1 MPSMTP
7 PPQADIIQ
15 SSGYDSRVMRRLLE
29 YIRPHWVTMSIT
41 IFLQLF
47 QSLVVV
53 AGPYLVKVALDQGI
67 SMGDVTVLRNTVLI
81 YLGLN
86 LARWASLYLRTY
98 LMASA
103 GQSIIYDI
111 REKLFDHLQQLSLNF
126 FSNYS
131 VGRIITRVVNDVS
144 MVRDF
149 VTWTLLAVFRSL
161 FTLIAIIVSMLYM
174 DARLSLITFTV
185 LPFMVVATIIFR
197 KHVRVGYRKVRTA
210 ISWVNSVLAENI
222 NGVRV
227 VQSFSR
233 EETNYTYFQDVVNRY
248 NLDAN
253 VQVIRVVSYFFPV
266 VDFLG
271 SIAMGLV
278 IWLGG
283 TAVLGQQ
290 VTPGILIAFILYI
303 NRFFEPIRDLSQRYD
318 RFERTMTS
326 GSRIL
331 GLQSEEVEV
340 QDDPEAV
347 ELPQI
352 QGEVQLENVSYH
364 YPNDDEWVLKDI
376 NLHVEPGQL
385 VAFVG
390 HTGAGK
396 TTLIKLLARFFDPTE
411 GCILIDGI
419 DLRKV
424 TQQSLRSQMGVV
436 LQEPFLFSDSLRE
449 NIRFGQL
456 DASDEE
462 VEAAARA
469 VGAEPFILNMRDGY
483 DTTVGEGGGNLSVGQ
498 RQLISIAR
506 AMLADPRIL
515 ILDEATSSIDTQT
528 ELIIQ
533 DALKRLFEN
542 RTTFAI
548 AHRLSTVMNA
558 DHIVVIQKGVIR
570 ERGTHRE
577 LLQQGG
583 IYHDLYNVHMAN
595 LPAD

>member
-376 NLHVEPGQL
+376 NLHVGPGQL

-411 GCILIDGI
+411 GRILIDGI

-449 NIRFGQL
+449 NIRFGRL

-533 DALKRLFEN
+533 DALKMLFEN

-583 IYHDLYNVHMAN
+583 IYHDLYNVHTAN

>member
-1 MPSMTP
+1 MPRMTP
-7 PPQADIIQ
+7 PPQADMIQ
-15 SSGYDSRVMRRLLE
+15 SSGYDPRVMRRLLE
-29 YIRPHWVTMSIT
+29 YIRPHGVTMSVT

-67 SMGDVTVLRNTVLI
+67 SAGNITVLRNTVLL

-98 LMASA
+98 LMASV

-111 REKLFDHLQQLSLNF
+111 REKLFNHLQELSLNF

-131 VGRIITRVVNDVS
+131 VGRIITRVINDVS

-161 FTLIAIIVSMLYM
+161 FTLVAIIVSMMLL
-174 DARLSLITFTV
+174 DTRLSLITFSV
-185 LPFMVVATIIFR
+185 LPFMIVATIIFR
-197 KHVRVGYRKVRTA
+197 KYVRVGYRKVRTA

-253 VQVIRVVSYFFPV
+253 IQVIRVVSYFFPV

-290 VTPGILIAFILYI
+290 VTPGILVAFVLYI

-331 GLQSEEVEV
+331 GLQSEQVEVE
-340 QDDPEAV
+340 DDLQAV

-352 QGEVQLENVSYH
+352 RGEVQLVNVSYH
-364 YPNDDEWVLKDI
+364 YPEDDEWVLKDI

-411 GCILIDGI
+411 GHILIDGF
-419 DLRKV
+419 DLRQV
-424 TQQSLRSQMGVV
+424 TQESLRSQMGVV

-449 NIRFGQL
+449 NIRFGRL
-456 DASDEE
+456 DASDAD

-469 VGAEPFILNMRDGY
+469 VGAEPFILNMRHGY
-483 DTTVGEGGGNLSVGQ
+483 DTPVGEGGGNLSVGQ

-506 AMLADPRIL
+506 ALLADPRIL

-528 ELIIQ
+528 EMIIQ
-533 DALKRLFEN
+533 DALKMLFRN

-548 AHRLSTVMNA
+548 AHRLSTIMNA
-558 DHIVVIQKGVIR
+558 DHIVVIQNGVIQ
-570 ERGTHRE
+570 ETGTHRE
-577 LLQQGG
+577 LLQQRG
-583 IYHDLYNVHMAN
+583 IYHDLYNVHAASQ
-595 LPAD
+595 PAE